1 MAKVSMSTPLP
12 VSAEQAWRMIG
23 GFNALPDWHP
33 AVQKSELQDG
43 GRVRRLQ
50 IAGGATIVER
60 LETFSE
66 NEHLYTYSIE
76 QGPLPVANYTATIRV
91 KQEPG
96 KPGCVVEWSSE
107 FTPSG
112 ASEPDA
118 VAAIRGVYQTGFD
131 NLRKMFGG

>member
-1 MAKVSMSTPLP
+1 MAKVVMSTPLP

-33 AVQKSELQDG
+33 SVQKSELQEG
-43 GRVRRLQ
+43 GRLRKLQ

-60 LETFSE
+60 LEKFSE

-96 KPGCVVEWSSE
+96 KAGCVVEWSSE

-112 ASEPDA
+112 APESDA